1 MEKKDQNIHWICLS
15 KDGESFKEAEEKQEI
30 SYPSSS
36 KNKKNW
42 DKIDKEIDQEISKHA
57 E

>member
-1 MEKKDQNIHWICLS
+1 MMEKKDQNVHWICLS

-42 DKIDKEIDQEISKHA
+42 DKIDKEIDQ
-57 E
+57 